1 MSTSFRPYQPDQLL
15 LLPPNP
21 RDWLPEEHLSHFVS
35 DTIDSLDLRP
45 FYEPYEGDGRRKQ
58 PFDPAMM
65 LKVLVYAYA
74 TGTYSSRKIAQ
85 KLHEDV
91 AFRVLAAENF
101 PAHRTISDFRKH
113 HLSDFE
119 SVFVQLV
126 QIAKEVGLVKLGTVA
141 IDGSKVKANASK
153 HKAMSYGRMVTETK
167 RLRSEIRKLIKRAG
181 KADAYEDK
189 KYGPDGTGDD
199 IPAEIARRESRL
211 KKIVEAKARLEAR
224 QREMDRARG
233 RKDDDDQQPR
243 GRGRPPKRA
252 FGIPPDKAQDNFTDP
267 ESRIMK
273 TSKGFEQCYNTQIVV
288 DKQAQM
294 IVAAAVS
301 QKASDVNELKPMLDQ
316 TRKNTKETPKRALA
330 DAGYASEE
338 NLKSLARRGIEG
350 FIALGRGEKGRQRA
364 PTGKHS
370 WKMYRRMNT
379 SRGKEHYRKRKWI
392 VEPVFGWI
400 KSVTNFRSFSLR
412 GLENVG
418 GEWNLVC
425 FAANLRRLN
434 KKMEWT

>member
-1 MSTSFRPYQPDQLL
+1 MPTSFRPYYPAQTL
-15 LLPPNP
+15 LLPPSP
-21 RDWLPEEHLSHFVS
+21 RDWLPEKHLAFFVS
-35 DTIDSLDLRP
+35 ETIDALNLSA

-58 PFDPAMM
+58 PYDPAMM

-74 TGTYSSRKIAQ
+74 TGTYSSRKIAR

-126 QIAKEVGLVKLGTVA
+126 RIAKEIGLVKLGTVA

-153 HKAMSYGRMVTETK
+153 HKAMSYGRMVTEEK

-181 KADAYEDK
+181 KADAHEDK

-199 IPAEIARRESRL
+199 IPEEIARREERL
-211 KKIVEAKARLEAR
+211 KKIVEAKARLEER
-224 QREMDRARG
+224 QKEMDRARG
-233 RKDDDDQQPR
+233 RKDDDDQRPR
-243 GRGRPPKRA
+243 GHGRPPKRP
-252 FGIPPDKAQDNFTDP
+252 FGKPPEKAQDNFTDP
-267 ESRIMK
+267 DSRIMK
-273 TSKGFEQCYNTQIVV
+273 TSKGFEQCYNTQIIV
-288 DKQAQM
+288 DDQAQM
-294 IVAAAVS
+294 IVAADVS
-301 QKASDVNELKPMLDQ
+301 QKASDVNELKSMLDQ
-316 TRKNTKETPKRALA
+316 TRKNTKTTPKRTLA
-330 DAGYASEE
+330 DAGYASEA

-350 FIALGRGEKGRQRA
+350 FVALGRGEKGRQRA
-364 PTGKHS
+364 PAGKHGR
-370 WKMYRRMNT
+370 KMFRRMNT
-379 SRGKEHYRKRKWI
+379 CRGKQHYRKRKWI

-400 KSVTNFRSFSLR
+400 KSATNFRSFSLR
-412 GLENVG
+412 GSEKVR

-434 KKMEWT
+434 GKMQWT

>member
-1 MSTSFRPYQPDQLL
+1 MPTSFRPYHPEQSL
-15 LLPPNP
+15 LLPPSP
-21 RDWLPEEHLSHFVS
+21 RDWLPEKHLAYFVAE
-35 DTIDSLDLRP
+35 TIDALNLRQ
-45 FYEPYEGDGRRKQ
+45 FYKPYEGDGRRKQ

-74 TGTYSSRKIAQ
+74 TGTYSSRKIAR

-126 QIAKEVGLVKLGTVA
+126 RIAKEIGLVKLGTVA

-153 HKAMSYGRMVTETK
+153 HKAMSYGRMVSEEK
-167 RLRSEIRKLIKRAG
+167 RLRSEIRRLLKRAG
-181 KADAYEDK
+181 KADAQEDR

-199 IPAEIARRESRL
+199 IPAEIARREERL
-211 KKIVEAKARLEAR
+211 KK
-224 QREMDRARG
+224 EMDRARG

-243 GRGRPPKRA
+243 GRGRPPKQP
-252 FGIPPDKAQDNFTDP
+252 FGKPPDKAQDNFTDP

-273 TSKGFEQCYNTQIVV
+273 TSKGFEQCYNSQIVV
-288 DKQAQM
+288 DEQAQM
-294 IVAAAVS
+294 IVAADVS
-301 QKASDVNELKPMLDQ
+301 QKASDVNELKPMLDR
-316 TRKNTKETPKRALA
+316 TRKNTKETPKKALA

-350 FIALGRGEKGRQRA
+350 FVALGRGEKAQQQA
-364 PTGKHS
+364 PAGKHGR
-370 WKMYRRMNT
+370 KMYRRMKT
-379 SRGKEHYRKRKWI
+379 CRGKEHYRKRKWI
-392 VEPVFGWI
+392 VESPFGWI
-400 KSVTNFRSFSLR
+400 KSAMNFCSFSLR
-412 GLENVG
+412 GLENVR
-418 GEWNLVC
+418 GEWDLVC

-434 KKMEWT
+434 GMMEWI

>member
-1 MSTSFRPYQPDQLL
+1 MSTSFRPYHPDQSL
-15 LLPPNP
+15 LLPPSP
-21 RDWLPEEHLSHFVS
+21 RDWLPEKHLSYFVS

-74 TGTYSSRKIAQ
+74 TGTYSSRKIAR

-126 QIAKEVGLVKLGTVA
+126 RIAKEIGLVKLGTVA

-153 HKAMSYGRMVTETK
+153 HKAMSYGRMVTEAK

-181 KADAYEDK
+181 KADAHEDK

-199 IPAEIARRESRL
+199 IPAEIARREERL

-224 QREMDRARG
+224 QKEMDRARG

-243 GRGRPPKRA
+243 GRGRPPKRP
-252 FGIPPDKAQDNFTDP
+252 FGKPPEKAQDNFTDP

-288 DKQAQM
+288 DKQTQM
-294 IVAAAVS
+294 IVAADVS
-301 QKASDVNELKPMLDQ
+301 QKTSDVNELKPMLDR
-316 TRKNTKETPKRALA
+316 TRKNTKGTPKRALA

-350 FIALGRGEKGRQRA
+350 FVALGRGEKGRQRA
-364 PTGKHS
+364 PTGKHGR
-370 WKMYRRMNT
+370 KMYRRMQT
-379 SRGKEHYRKRKWI
+379 CRGKEHYRKRKWI

-400 KSVTNFRSFSLR
+400 KSAMNFRSFSLR

-418 GEWNLVC
+418 GEWDLVC

-434 KKMEWT
+434 GKMEWT